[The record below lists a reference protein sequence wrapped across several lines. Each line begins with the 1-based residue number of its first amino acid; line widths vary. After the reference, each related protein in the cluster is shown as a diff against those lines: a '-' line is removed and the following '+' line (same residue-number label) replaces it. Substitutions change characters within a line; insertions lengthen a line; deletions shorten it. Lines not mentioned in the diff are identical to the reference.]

1 MSARVPGEAP
11 AGGRVLVVATRSPH
25 KLGEL
30 RQLLHLPRT
39 RLVSLDDIG
48 VVEEAPEDGDTF
60 EANAVFKAR
69 YYAELSGL
77 PTLADDS
84 GIEVDALGGMPG
96 VRTRRYAGEQA
107 TDEDN
112 NVKLLAA
119 LRGLP
124 PERRGARYR
133 CVLAFVEPPASD
145 RSALRGAAPSAR
157 PGVGRPERPAAEP
170 PARHAT
176 VRRGTFEG
184 RIADGPRG
192 SGGFGYDPIFE
203 PAWEPP
209 GGRTVGLYSSEEKN
223 RVSHRAAAA
232 RAMRRVLIQRGY

>member
-1 MSARVPGEAP
+1 MSARVPGEP
-11 AGGRVLVVATRSPH
+11 PIGERVLVVATRSPH

-30 RQLLHLPRT
+30 RQLLHLSRT
-39 RLVSLDDIG
+39 RLVSLDDVG
-48 VVEEAPEDGDTF
+48 VGEEAPEDGDTF
-60 EANAVFKAR
+60 EANALFKAR

-124 PERRGARYR
+124 PGRRGARYR
-133 CVLAFVEPPASD
+133 CVLAFVE
-145 RSALRGAAPSAR
+145 
-157 PGVGRPERPAAEP
+157 

-192 SGGFGYDPIFE
+192 TGGFGYDPIFE

-209 GGRTVGLYSSEEKN
+209 GGRTVGLYSAQEKN